1 MLWWRM
7 VETAGKLSLLKKL
20 SLGSGDLAFNL
31 YWQGSSLFLLYFYT
45 DVLGVAATIA
55 GTIYMVALVWDAA
68 IDPLVGLAADRTRTR
83 LGRYRPYLIFGA
95 PALAAAN
102 AAMFFAPAMPDA
114 NTVWIVAVTHLAF
127 RTIYAIVNI
136 PYASLSARVTRDS
149 AQRADLAGARILFA
163 MIAGMLVSSTTLPFA
178 GWLGG
183 QDSRLGWQILA
194 GVYGA
199 LVVAILWNV
208 ARVTRGLDAPE
219 PISKQRAPF
228 RNTWSSIAA
237 NRPLH
242 LVLGVIVISSISSTF
257 FSKNIIYYFKYVY
270 GDIDAAT
277 LALTLGA
284 AMTAAAIPL
293 WMWVVRWKGK
303 RFTWAV
309 GTTLVLAGTIFW
321 WLAHGH
327 GLTPLLLAM
336 SVISIGQC
344 AGYIC
349 FWAVLPDTV
358 EYGEWRTGTRT
369 ESLVFGL
376 VVLGQKAALGIAAG
390 GLGAAL
396 SLIGYVANEGMSP
409 ATSEG
414 IRTLMLVI
422 PVAGAVASLLLIM
435 NYRLSYEQ
443 HRQIVRDIDER
454 ASQAEV

>member
-1 MLWWRM
+1 MT
-7 VETAGKLSLLKKL
+7 EPATKLSFLKKS

-45 DVLGVAATIA
+45 DVLGIPATIA

-68 IDPLVGLAADRTRTR
+68 IDPVVGWAADRTRTR

-95 PALAAAN
+95 PVLAIAN
-102 AAMFFAPAMPDA
+102 AAMFLSPAMPDP
-114 NTVWIVAVTHLAF
+114 NSIWIVAVTHLAF
-127 RTIYAIVNI
+127 RTIYAVVNI

-183 QDSRLGWQILA
+183 NDSRLGWQILA
-194 GVYGA
+194 VVHGA
-199 LVVAILWNV
+199 LVVLILWNV
-208 ARVTRGLDAPE
+208 ARVTRGLDAPQSVSHT
-219 PISKQRAPF
+219 PTPLGMV
-228 RNTWSSIAA
+228 WSSVAA

-257 FSKNIIYYFKYVY
+257 FSKNIIYYFKYIY
-270 GDIDAAT
+270 GDTDAAT

-284 AMTAAAIPL
+284 AVTALAVPFWI
-293 WMWVVRWKGK
+293 WIVRVKGK
-303 RFTWAV
+303 RFAWAA
-309 GTTLVLAGTIFW
+309 GTTLVLAGTVLW
-321 WLAHGH
+321 WLANGH
-327 GLTPLLLAM
+327 GLVPLLLAM
-336 SVISIGQC
+336 AVISVGQC

-349 FWAVLPDTV
+349 FWAALPDTV

-390 GLGAAL
+390 GLGVAL
-396 SLIGYVANEGMSP
+396 SLIGYVPNEGMVP
-409 ATSEG
+409 ATSDG
-414 IRTLMLVI
+414 LRMMMLVI
-422 PVAGAVASLLLIM
+422 PVVGAVLSLLLIL

-454 ASQAEV
+454 ASQAEA